1 MKPVIWLRIS
11 YWTGAIA
18 DGLVGVLIL
27 IPDRMGETGFRYPM
41 GLAASL
47 MFGWAALLIW
57 ADRRPAERRGVL
69 PLTAAVVL
77 GLLASGVLAVAAGI
91 FPLARILPT
100 TVSGV
105 VLIALFV
112 FSHLKAGKAEGG
124 PG

>member
-100 TVSGV
+100 TVLGV

-112 FSHLKAGKAEGG
+112 FSYLKAGKAEGG